1 MSSETVPSETAAL
14 FLECG
19 EVVRSVFDEP
29 ELAARWS
36 EPSALAE
43 MTIGSLAAHTAR
55 GVSTVAQYIES
66 PAEPVHPVETA
77 VEYFHAALALSDY
90 GEGLDSEIQ
99 RGIRAR
105 SEEEADAG
113 AAAVAAALSAA
124 LTGLAGALEEPPERL
139 TVARGLSM
147 PVDPYLETRIIEMVI
162 HLDDLDHSLKA
173 TVHACPDAATSL
185 VAAKVFE
192 LSKMH
197 HGSMP
202 LIRAL
207 SRPERAGD
215 ISGF

>member
-1 MSSETVPSETAAL
+1 MSSDIVLSETAEL

-19 EVVRSVFDEP
+19 AVVRSVFDEP

-55 GVSTVAQYIES
+55 GVSTVVQYIES

-90 GEGLDSEIQ
+90 DDGLDSEIQ
-99 RGIRAR
+99 RSIRAR
-105 SEEEADAG
+105 SEEEADVG
-113 AAAVAAALSAA
+113 TAAVAAGLGAA
-124 LTGLAGALEEPPERL
+124 LTVLGGALEEPPERL

-162 HLDDLDHSLKA
+162 HLDDLDHSLG
-173 TVHACPDAATSL
+173 TTMPACPEMATSL
-185 VAAKVFE
+185 VAARVFE
-192 LSKMH
+192 LSEMR
-197 HGSMP
+197 HGSMA
-202 LIRAL
+202 LIRAM
-207 SRPERAGD
+207 SRPERAVD